1 MKLQAANVRTLLMSL
16 AIMLS
21 VALIAAACG
30 TERVVEVPVEKVV
43 TQEVIKEVQVP
54 GETVVVEKEVVKT
67 VEVPGETVVVEKEV
81 IKEVQVPGE
90 TVVKEVVKE
99 VQVPGE
105 TVVVEKEVVKEV
117 VVEKPVEVIREVL
130 KEVEVVKEV
139 VVEAQRPM
147 VRPVPSSV
155 LNIVAAD
162 VGPANW
168 HRPIANYPYNSMS
181 TLLAVS
187 EHLLDVEPDG
197 TLLPM
202 IAREWVVD
210 DVGITWTLQPGIPWH
225 DPAYGTVD
233 VEDIHWS
240 YQNGSREG
248 TVSHFTG
255 WYRDDFQNPRIV
267 DENTIQWDWGEN
279 GPTIRYILTTRGLG
293 SGTAI
298 ENKDYYDDV
307 GEEVHSSK
315 FMGTGPYKVMS
326 HVNDDIITL
335 EAVKNHWRNTP
346 DFEIVRA
353 IEVPE
358 QATRIALMKGGNGD
372 ITDVSI
378 PLLDQIVN
386 EPGIR
391 LVQGAIAGK
400 TSAVFFMGGNFQIQ
414 PTLSDG
420 TPNAP
425 AVLENPWVGEP
436 GNEEDLERARN
447 LRRALS
453 YAIDRDSIN
462 EFILFDQGCNQ
473 YVYVIDVCNPRHQ
486 DKWIHPYD
494 VEKAREL
501 MALGGYPD
509 GFEMPMWIPTATP
522 PDTFIEVAEAIVP
535 MWEEL
540 GITVNIDK
548 SAYSSRRPEFFE
560 RGALQDVFAFPWG
573 GNIELVQY
581 TDYLCDLIDGC
592 TKWNSGYD
600 DPIGYDIHKNFSQ
613 SYQDPDAAWDALIP
627 YFEYHSHLGDLP
639 VITSLDWLD
648 PMIVGPRIGEVSM
661 VEHNLAMP
669 EIEGIHIAEQ

>member
-1 MKLQAANVRTLLMSL
+1 MKLQAANVRTLLMSV
-16 AIMLS
+16 AIMLL
-21 VALIAAACG
+21 AAIIAAACE
-30 TERVVEVPVEKVV
+30 TERVVEVEVIKEVPVEKVV
-43 TQEVIKEVQVP
+43 TQEVVKTVEVQVP

-67 VEVPGETVVVEKEV
+67 VEVPG
-81 IKEVQVPGE
+81 Q
-90 TVVKEVVKE
+90 TVVKEVIKE

-147 VRPVPSSV
+147 VRPSPGTV
-155 LNIVAAD
+155 LNIVTSD

-168 HRPIANYPYNSMS
+168 HRPIANFPYNTMS
-181 TLLAVS
+181 TLLGVS
-187 EHLLDVEPDG
+187 EHLLDVAPDG

-210 DVGITWTLQPGIPWH
+210 DVGITWTIQPGVPWH
-225 DPAYGTVD
+225 DSAYGTVD
-233 VEDIHWS
+233 VDDIHWS
-240 YQNGSREG
+240 YENGSREG
-248 TVSHFTG
+248 TVSHATG

-267 DENTIQWDWGEN
+267 DENTVQWDWGEN

-298 ENKDYYDDV
+298 ENKDYYETV

-315 FMGTGPYKVMS
+315 FMGTGPYKVQS

-335 EAVKNHWRNTP
+335 EAIKNHWRNTP

-358 QATRIALMKGGNGD
+358 QATRIALMKGGQGD
-372 ITDVSI
+372 ITDISI
-378 PLLDQIVN
+378 PLLDQIVD
-386 EPGIR
+386 EPGMR
-391 LVQGAIAGK
+391 LVQGAVAGK
-400 TSAVFFMGGNFQIQ
+400 TSAIFFMGGNFQIQ

-425 AVLENPWVGEP
+425 ANTDNPWVGEP

-462 EFILFDQGCNQ
+462 EFILFGQGCHQ
-473 YVYVIDVCNPRHQ
+473 YVYTIDVCNPRHQ
-486 DKWIHPYD
+486 DEWIHPYD
-494 VEKAREL
+494 LDKAREL
-501 MALGGYPD
+501 MAMGGFPD
-509 GFEMPMWIPTATP
+509 GFDMPLWIPTATP

-540 GITVNIDK
+540 GVTITIDK

-573 GNIELVQY
+573 GNLELVQY

-592 TKWNSGYD
+592 TLWNSGYD
-600 DPIGYDIHKNFSQ
+600 DPIGYDVHKTFSQ
-613 SYQDPDAAWDALIP
+613 NYQDTDKAWDALVP

-639 VITSLDWLD
+639 VVSSLDWLD
-648 PMIVGPRIGEVSM
+648 PLVVGPRIGEVDM
-661 VEHNLAMP
+661 VEHSLVMP

>member
-1 MKLQAANVRTLLMSL
+1 MNSRMVSARTFLMFL
-16 AIMLS
+16 AMAMLAVI
-21 VALIAAACG
+21 VAVACG
-30 TERVVEVPVEKVV
+30 TERVVEVEVIKEVPVEKVV
-43 TQEVIKEVQVP
+43 TQEV
-54 GETVVVEKEVVKT
+54 VKT
-67 VEVPGETVVVEKEV
+67 VEVPGQTVIVEVPGQTV
-81 IKEVQVPGE
+81 IKEVVKTIEVPGQ
-90 TVVKEVVKE
+90 TVIKEVVKE

-105 TVVVEKEVVKEV
+105 TIVIEKEVVKTVE
-117 VVEKPVEVIREVL
+117 VEKPVEVIREVL

-147 VRPVPSSV
+147 VRPSPGTV
-155 LNIVAAD
+155 LNIVTSD

-168 HRPIANYPYNSMS
+168 HRPIANFPYNSMS
-181 TLLAVS
+181 TRLGVS
-187 EHLLDVEPDG
+187 EHLLDVAPDG

-202 IAREWVVD
+202 IAMEWVVD
-210 DVGITWTLQPGIPWH
+210 DVGITWTIQPGVPWH
-225 DPAYGTVD
+225 DSAYGTVD
-233 VEDIHWS
+233 VDDIHWS

-248 TVSHFTG
+248 TVSHATG

-267 DENTIQWDWGEN
+267 DQNTLQWDWSEN

-298 ENKDYYDDV
+298 ENKDYYDTV

-315 FMGTGPYKVMS
+315 FMGTGPYRVQS

-346 DFEIVRA
+346 DWELVRA

-358 QATRIALMKGGNGD
+358 QATRIALMRSGQGD

-400 TSAVFFMGGNFQIQ
+400 TSAIFFMGGNFQIQ

-420 TPNAP
+420 TANAP
-425 AVLENPWVGEP
+425 AIVENPWVGEP

-462 EFILFDQGCNQ
+462 EFILFGQGCHQ
-473 YVYVIDVCNPRHQ
+473 YVYTIDACNPRHR
-486 DKWIHPYD
+486 DEWIHPYD
-494 VEKAREL
+494 VDKAREL
-501 MALGGYPD
+501 MAAGGFPD
-509 GFEMPMWIPTATP
+509 GFEMSMWIPTATP

-540 GITVNIDK
+540 GDHGNH
-548 SAYSSRRPEFFE
+548 RQE
-560 RGALQDVFAFPWG
+560 RLLLPKAGVLRARCALQDVFAFPWG
-573 GNIELVQY
+573 G
-581 TDYLCDLIDGC
+581 D
-592 TKWNSGYD
+592 
-600 DPIGYDIHKNFSQ
+600 
-613 SYQDPDAAWDALIP
+613 
-627 YFEYHSHLGDLP
+627 
-639 VITSLDWLD
+639 TSNWSSTLTTC
-648 PMIVGPRIGEVSM
+648 
-661 VEHNLAMP
+661 AT
-669 EIEGIHIAEQ
+669 

>member
-1 MKLQAANVRTLLMSL
+1 MKLQAANVRTLLTSL
-16 AIMLS
+16 AIMLL
-21 VALIAAACG
+21 VVLIAAACE
-30 TERVVEVPVEKVV
+30 TERVVEVEVIKEVPVEKVV
-43 TQEVIKEVQVP
+43 TQEVVKTVEVQVP

-67 VEVPGETVVVEKEV
+67 VEVPGETVVKEV
-81 IKEVQVPGE
+81 IKEVA
-90 TVVKEVVKE
+90 
-99 VQVPGE
+99 VPGE
-105 TVVVEKEVVKEV
+105 TVVVEKEVIKEV

-147 VRPVPSSV
+147 VRPAPGTV
-155 LNIVAAD
+155 LNIVTSD

-168 HRPIANYPYNSMS
+168 HRPIANFPYNTMS
-181 TLLAVS
+181 TLLGVS
-187 EHLLDVEPDG
+187 EHLLDVAPDG
-197 TLLPM
+197 SLLPM

-225 DPAYGTVD
+225 DSTYGTVD
-233 VEDIHWS
+233 IEDIHWS
-240 YQNGSREG
+240 YENGSREG
-248 TVSHFTG
+248 TVSHATG

-298 ENKDYYDDV
+298 ENKDYYETV

-315 FMGTGPYKVMS
+315 FMGTGPYRVQS
-326 HVNDDIITL
+326 HVNDDIVTL

-358 QATRIALMKGGNGD
+358 QATRIALMKGGQGD
-372 ITDVSI
+372 ITDISI
-378 PLLDQIVN
+378 PLLDQIID
-386 EPGIR
+386 EPGMR

-400 TSAVFFMGGNFQIQ
+400 TSAIFFMGGNFQIQ

-425 AVLENPWVGEP
+425 ANTDNPWVGEP

-462 EFILFDQGCNQ
+462 EFILFGQGCHQ
-473 YVYVIDVCNPRHQ
+473 YVYTIDVCNPRHQ
-486 DKWIHPYD
+486 DEWIHPYD
-494 VEKAREL
+494 LDKAREL
-501 MALGGYPD
+501 MAMGGFPD
-509 GFEMPMWIPTATP
+509 GFDMPLWIPTATP

-540 GITVNIDK
+540 GVTITIDK

-573 GNIELVQY
+573 GNLELVQY

-592 TKWNSGYD
+592 TLWNSGYD
-600 DPIGYDIHKNFSQ
+600 DPIGYDVHKTFSQ
-613 SYQDPDAAWDALIP
+613 NYQDTAKAWDALVP

-639 VITSLDWLD
+639 VVSSLDWLD
-648 PMIVGPRIGEVSM
+648 PLVVGPRIGEVDM
-661 VEHNLAMP
+661 VEHSLVMP

>member
-1 MKLQAANVRTLLMSL
+1 MKLQAANVRTLLMSV
-16 AIMLS
+16 AIMLL
-21 VALIAAACG
+21 AAIITAACE
-30 TERVVEVPVEKVV
+30 TERVVEVEVIKEVPVEKVV
-43 TQEVIKEVQVP
+43 TQEVVKTVEVQVP

-67 VEVPGETVVVEKEV
+67 VEVPG
-81 IKEVQVPGE
+81 Q
-90 TVVKEVVKE
+90 TVVKEVIKE

-147 VRPVPSSV
+147 VRPAPGTV
-155 LNIVAAD
+155 LNIVTSD

-168 HRPIANYPYNSMS
+168 HRPIANFPYNTMS
-181 TLLAVS
+181 TLLGVS
-187 EHLLDVEPDG
+187 EHLLDVAPDG

-210 DVGITWTLQPGIPWH
+210 DVGITWTIQPGVPWH
-225 DPAYGTVD
+225 DSAYGTVD
-233 VEDIHWS
+233 VDDIHWS
-240 YQNGSREG
+240 YENGSREG
-248 TVSHFTG
+248 TVSHATG

-267 DENTIQWDWGEN
+267 DENTVQWDWGEN

-298 ENKDYYDDV
+298 ENKDYYETV

-315 FMGTGPYKVMS
+315 FMGTGPYKVQS

-335 EAVKNHWRNTP
+335 EAIKNHWRNTP

-358 QATRIALMKGGNGD
+358 QATRIALMKGGQGD
-372 ITDVSI
+372 ITDISI
-378 PLLDQIVN
+378 PLLDQIVD
-386 EPGIR
+386 EPGMR
-391 LVQGAIAGK
+391 LVQGAVAGK
-400 TSAVFFMGGNFQIQ
+400 TSAIFFMGGNFQIQ

-425 AVLENPWVGEP
+425 ANTDNPWVGEP

-462 EFILFDQGCNQ
+462 EFILFGQGCHQ
-473 YVYVIDVCNPRHQ
+473 YVYTIDVCNPRHQ
-486 DKWIHPYD
+486 DEWIHPYD
-494 VEKAREL
+494 LDKAREL
-501 MALGGYPD
+501 MAMGGFPD
-509 GFEMPMWIPTATP
+509 GFDMPLWIPTATP

-540 GITVNIDK
+540 GVTITIDK

-573 GNIELVQY
+573 GNLELVQY

-592 TKWNSGYD
+592 TLWNSGYD
-600 DPIGYDIHKNFSQ
+600 DPIGYDVHKTFSQ
-613 SYQDPDAAWDALIP
+613 NYQDTDKAWDALVP

-639 VITSLDWLD
+639 VVSSLDWLD
-648 PMIVGPRIGEVSM
+648 PLVVGPRIGEVDM
-661 VEHNLAMP
+661 VEHSLVMP

>member
-1 MKLQAANVRTLLMSL
+1 MKLQAANVRTLLMSV
-16 AIMLS
+16 AIMLL
-21 VALIAAACG
+21 AAIIAAACE
-30 TERVVEVPVEKVV
+30 TERVVEVEVIKEVPVEKVV
-43 TQEVIKEVQVP
+43 TQEVVKTVEVQVP

-67 VEVPGETVVVEKEV
+67 VEVPGQTVVKEV
-81 IKEVQVPGE
+81 IKEVE
-90 TVVKEVVKE
+90 
-99 VQVPGE
+99 VPGE

-117 VVEKPVEVIREVL
+117 VVEKPVEVIKEVL

-147 VRPVPSSV
+147 VRPAPGTV
-155 LNIVAAD
+155 LNIVTSD

-168 HRPIANYPYNSMS
+168 HRPIANFPYNTMS
-181 TLLAVS
+181 TLLGVS
-187 EHLLDVEPDG
+187 EHLLDVAPDG

-210 DVGITWTLQPGIPWH
+210 DVGITWTIQPGVPWH
-225 DPAYGTVD
+225 DSAYGTVD
-233 VEDIHWS
+233 VHDIHWS
-240 YQNGSREG
+240 YENGSREG
-248 TVSHFTG
+248 TVSHATG
-255 WYRDDFQNPRIV
+255 WYRDDFQNPRVV
-267 DENTIQWDWGEN
+267 DDNTVQWDWGEN

-298 ENKDYYDDV
+298 ENKDYYETV

-315 FMGTGPYKVMS
+315 FMGTGPYKVQS

-335 EAVKNHWRNTP
+335 EAIKNHWRNTP

-358 QATRIALMKGGNGD
+358 QATRIALMKGGQGD
-372 ITDVSI
+372 ITDISI
-378 PLLDQIVN
+378 PLLDQIID
-386 EPGIR
+386 EPGMR
-391 LVQGAIAGK
+391 LVQGAVAGK
-400 TSAVFFMGGNFQIQ
+400 TSAIFFMGGNFQIQ

-425 AVLENPWVGEP
+425 ANTDNPWVGEP
-436 GNEEDLERARN
+436 GNEDDLERARN

-462 EFILFDQGCNQ
+462 EFILFGQGCHQ
-473 YVYVIDVCNPRHQ
+473 YVYTIDVCNPRHQ
-486 DKWIHPYD
+486 DEWIHPYD
-494 VEKAREL
+494 LDKAREL
-501 MALGGYPD
+501 MAMGGFPD
-509 GFEMPMWIPTATP
+509 GFDMPLWIPTATP

-540 GITVNIDK
+540 GVTITIDK

-573 GNIELVQY
+573 GNLELVQY

-592 TKWNSGYD
+592 TLWNSGYD
-600 DPIGYDIHKNFSQ
+600 DPIGYDVHKTFSAN
-613 SYQDPDAAWDALIP
+613 YQDTDAAWDALVP

-639 VITSLDWLD
+639 VVSSLDWLD
-648 PMIVGPRIGEVSM
+648 PLVVGPRIGEVDM
-661 VEHNLAMP
+661 VEHSLVMP
-669 EIEGIHIAEQ
+669 EIEGLHLAEQ

>member
-1 MKLQAANVRTLLMSL
+1 MNLRVASVRTLLMSV
-16 AIMLS
+16 AIMLLA
-21 VALIAAACG
+21 ALIAAACE
-30 TERVVEVPVEKVV
+30 TERVVEVEVIKEVPVEKVV
-43 TQEVIKEVQVP
+43 TQEVVKTVEVQVP

-67 VEVPGETVVVEKEV
+67 VEVPGQTVVKEV
-81 IKEVQVPGE
+81 IKEVE
-90 TVVKEVVKE
+90 
-99 VQVPGE
+99 VPGE

-117 VVEKPVEVIREVL
+117 VVEKPVEVIKEVL

-147 VRPVPSSV
+147 VRPAPGTV
-155 LNIVAAD
+155 LNIVTSD

-168 HRPIANYPYNSMS
+168 HRPIANFPYNTMS
-181 TLLAVS
+181 TLLGVS
-187 EHLLDVEPDG
+187 EHLLDVAPDG

-210 DVGITWTLQPGIPWH
+210 DVGITWTIQPGVPWH
-225 DPAYGTVD
+225 DSAYGTVD
-233 VEDIHWS
+233 VDDIHWS
-240 YQNGSREG
+240 YENGSREG
-248 TVSHFTG
+248 TVSHATG
-255 WYRDDFQNPRIV
+255 WYRDDFQNPRVV
-267 DENTIQWDWGEN
+267 DDNTVQWDWGEN

-298 ENKDYYDDV
+298 ENKDYYETV

-315 FMGTGPYKVMS
+315 FMGTGPYKVQS

-335 EAVKNHWRNTP
+335 EAIKNHWRNTP

-358 QATRIALMKGGNGD
+358 QATRIALMKGGQGD
-372 ITDVSI
+372 ITDISI
-378 PLLDQIVN
+378 PLLDQIID
-386 EPGIR
+386 EPGMR
-391 LVQGAIAGK
+391 LVQGAVAGK
-400 TSAVFFMGGNFQIQ
+400 TSAIFFMGGNFQIQ

-425 AVLENPWVGEP
+425 ANTDNPWVGEP

-462 EFILFDQGCNQ
+462 EFILFGQGCHQ
-473 YVYVIDVCNPRHQ
+473 YVYTIDVCNPRHQ
-486 DKWIHPYD
+486 DEWIHPYD
-494 VEKAREL
+494 LDKAREL
-501 MALGGYPD
+501 MAMGGFPD
-509 GFEMPMWIPTATP
+509 GFDMPLWIPTATP

-540 GITVNIDK
+540 GVTITIDK

-573 GNIELVQY
+573 GNLELVQY

-592 TKWNSGYD
+592 TLWNSGYD
-600 DPIGYDIHKNFSQ
+600 DPIGYDVHKTFSAN
-613 SYQDPDAAWDALIP
+613 YQDTDAAWDALVP
-627 YFEYHSHLGDLP
+627 YFQYHSHLGDLP
-639 VITSLDWLD
+639 VVSSLDWLD
-648 PMIVGPRIGEVSM
+648 PLVVGPRIGEVDM
-661 VEHNLAMP
+661 VEHSLVMP
-669 EIEGIHIAEQ
+669 EIEGLHLAEQ